1 VYVCMCVCVCVCLL
15 SKDAWLPGQ
24 IRDGSDDDA
33 RMCAQGGANWN
44 AKQREEEERRQ
55 KEVCLSR
62 VGVCGCI
69 WAYLAWAIAV
79 SHTWLDYD
87 LDQRSQRVRHS
98 R

>member
-1 VYVCMCVCVCVCLL
+1 VCLL